1 MSNPPDS
8 QQCPI
13 CGSDVRPSARYPAYV
28 CDACERRATAEDGRA
43 VAFYNESL
51 SGGCIG
57 KYVSTGEEY
66 PSDLC
71 YIDGVACRAR
81 EARFGGIVVQ
91 PLPLQSFRPQQTH
104 S

>member
-66 PSDLC
+66 RSDLC

-91 PLPLQSFRPQQTH
+91 PLPLQ
-104 S
+104 